1 MQYKLSHSDGYKK
14 AVRSV
19 LLHDSDGNAGEL
31 RGATSR
37 KLLRTIA
44 STLEI
49 ADVIALTMALVAAL
63 SAYATWKTAQVTK
76 QILLTSQRPYIGTES
91 VNLIG
96 ETNPKVL
103 VELRNFGSVQAED
116 AVIRIVLRVNG
127 KALASDSEPQQEETP
142 VVFSPAVP
150 HRFYR
155 HLAADTYR
163 DALQGKA
170 NVVVEI
176 RVRYKGPRGDEHCY
190 ITRDSY
196 DHVDGIFYPQGGSL
210 SCDRMSDTVPFRRF
224 VR

>member
-1 MQYKLSHSDGYKK
+1 MQDKLLSHSDGYKK
-14 AVRSV
+14 TVRSV
-19 LLHDSDGNAGEL
+19 LLHDSDDNAGEL

-37 KLLRTIA
+37 KPLRTIA

-49 ADVIALTMALVAAL
+49 ADVMALMMVLVASL

-76 QILLTSQRPYIGTES
+76 EILLTSQRPYIGTES

-103 VELRNFGSVQAED
+103 VELRNFGSVQAEG
-116 AVIRIVLRVNG
+116 AVMRIVLRVNG
-127 KALASDSEPQQEETP
+127 KGLSSDSEPQQEETP
-142 VVFSPAVP
+142 VVFSPGVP

-170 NVVVEI
+170 NVVVDI
-176 RVRYKGPRGDEHCY
+176 QVRYKGPRGDEHCY

-210 SCDRMSDTVPFRRF
+210 SCDHQTDHVPAR
-224 VR
+224 

>member
-1 MQYKLSHSDGYKK
+1 MQYKLSDSDGYKK

-19 LLHDSDGNAGEL
+19 LLHDSGGNAGEL

-49 ADVIALTMALVAAL
+49 ADVIALTMVLVAAL

-91 VNLIG
+91 INLIG

-103 VELRNFGSVQAED
+103 VELRNFGSVQAEH
-116 AVIRIVLRVNG
+116 AVISIVLIVDG
-127 KALASDSEPQQEETP
+127 KALPLDSEPQRQQAP
-142 VVFSPAVP
+142 IVLSPAVP

-155 HLAADTYR
+155 HLSADIYR
-163 DALQGKA
+163 DAAQSKA
-170 NVVVEI
+170 DLVVEI
-176 RVRYKGPRGDEHCY
+176 QVHYRGPRGDEHCY
-190 ITRDSY
+190 LSRDRF
-196 DHVDGIFYPQGGSL
+196 DPIDDFFYPEQGSL
-210 SCDRMSDTVPFRRF
+210 SCDQAALPL
-224 VR
+224 